1 MTGIGGLK
9 DLTVSRG
16 YLHSGAVPWAA
27 ALWLWLALLIATP
40 ISIWVGGADLFP
52 LMATLGVLAQ
62 TGVTLITLAG
72 TWSLARTAKVV
83 VIVLI
88 GAWGVEELG
97 LATGFPFGRYAYTQ
111 ALQPQL
117 AGVPLLIPLA
127 WLMMLPP
134 AWAAAE
140 AILAGCRERLGMGY
154 ALLHAALAGLAFT
167 AWDLYLDPQMVAHGL
182 WVWDN
187 GWGGYFGIPWS
198 NFIGWWLSATL
209 LTLVVRPSQLLR
221 PPLLLIYSLTWA
233 FQAVGLGI
241 FWGQPGPAL
250 AGLVGMGIWVV
261 WAWSQEWQACKPS
274 SGR

>member
-16 YLHSGAVPWAA
+16 YLHSGVIPWAA

-40 ISIWVGGADLFP
+40 ISMWIGGAGLFP

-62 TGVTLITLAG
+62 TGVTLMTLAG
-72 TWSLARTAKVV
+72 TWSLARIAKVMV
-83 VIVLI
+83 VVLI

-97 LATGFPFGRYAYTQ
+97 LVTGFPFGRYTYTQ

-140 AILAGCRERLGMGY
+140 AILAGWQERLGIWY
-154 ALLHAALAGLAFT
+154 ALLQAVLAGLAFT
-167 AWDLYLDPQMVAHGL
+167 AWDLYLDPQMVSRGL
-182 WVWDN
+182 WVW
-187 GWGGYFGIPWS
+187 GHRLAGYFGIPWS

-209 LTLVVRPSQLLR
+209 LTLAVRPLRLPRARLLA
-221 PPLLLIYSLTWA
+221 IYSLTWA
-233 FQAVGLGI
+233 FQAIGLGI

-250 AGLVGMGIWVV
+250 AGLIGMGMWVV
-261 WAWSQEWQACKPS
+261 WAWYKEWQAWKSS